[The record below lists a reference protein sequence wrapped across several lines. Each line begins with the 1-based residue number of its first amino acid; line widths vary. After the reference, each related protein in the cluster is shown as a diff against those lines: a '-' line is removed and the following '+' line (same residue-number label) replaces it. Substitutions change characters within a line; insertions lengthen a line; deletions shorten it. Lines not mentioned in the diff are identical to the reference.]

1 MQSDT
6 AAYIRCSGVLFLK
19 ETVEYLFF
27 VLVLDTNACVGHLYA
42 YMLFFRHQ
50 YFIDR
55 NNHDSVFP
63 IILNGI
69 RQKVE
74 QNALHFVSVKGHA
87 DIGIHQVQFQ
97 SYAVFKRQLLE

>member
-1 MQSDT
+1 MIFILWQDVSDGARNISIPVSYT
-6 AAYIRCSGVLFLK
+6 HL
-19 ETVEYLFF
+19 
-27 VLVLDTNACVGHLYA
+27 VGHLYA

-74 QNALHFVSVKGHA
+74 QLSLIHISLVMVSA
-87 DIGIHQVQFQ
+87 RTD
-97 SYAVFKRQLLE
+97 